1 MNQVITLLWAILL
14 LVFCASAHSAP
25 PTPPATSA
33 PVVVTPP
40 AKDQFDIYLL
50 MGQSN
55 MQGRDTRT
63 LASQKDN
70 PHILALNADNQ
81 WVIARDPM
89 FPPAGRI
96 KPGRGPGI
104 PFALAMLKADPNVTI
119 GLVPC
124 AVGGTP
130 LRRWVKGGDLY
141 ENAVKQAKLAAR
153 FGVIKGVLWH
163 QGESDTT
170 TQENADTYEARL
182 TQMFQDLRQ
191 DLGQPALP
199 IVVGQLGDFLALTPK
214 QYPYLDTVRAAIQH
228 IPTVLSYVGYADSAG
243 LGDRGDKLHFS
254 AEAQETFGARY
265 AKAMQ
270 ELQKV
275 QTPLRIVI
283 VGDSTVC
290 NYPLTRP
297 DRGWGQFIQE
307 RFQPGTVTVI
317 NLAAAGR
324 STKTF
329 IQEGRWKK
337 ALEEKPDYVLIQFGH
352 NDSHSPDHPEATN
365 AATDYQEYLRRY
377 INDSRAIGAAPIL
390 VTPMV
395 RRTFDANGKLTDAL
409 QPYAEAMKAVGAET
423 KTPVIDLHASSKR
436 LVEQLGPEKSAEMA
450 NKPGDATHFNEKGA
464 RAMAA
469 LVMDELPTAAPTLKA
484 YLLVKHGTP

>member
-1 MNQVITLLWAILL
+1 MNPILTLVWAILL
-14 LVFCASAHSAP
+14 LVSCVGAYSAP
-25 PTPPATSA
+25 TATPA

-40 AKDQFDIYLL
+40 AKEKFDIYLL

-63 LASQKDN
+63 LASQVDN
-70 PHILALNADNQ
+70 PHILALNADSR
-81 WVIARDPM
+81 WVVARDPM

-104 PFALAMLKADPNVTI
+104 PFAQAMLKADPNVTI

-130 LRRWVKGGDLY
+130 LRRWVAGADLY
-141 ENAVKQAKLAAR
+141 ENAVRQAQIAEQY
-153 FGVIKGVLWH
+153 GVLKGVLWH

-170 TQENADTYEARL
+170 TKQDADTYEARL

-191 DLGQPALP
+191 DLGQPTLP
-199 IVVGQLGDFLALTPK
+199 IVVGQLGEFLALTPQ
-214 QYPYLDTVRAAIQH
+214 QYPYLDTVRAALQH
-228 IPTVLSYVGYADSAG
+228 LSTVLPHVGFADSAG

-254 AEAQETFGARY
+254 AEAQETFGGRY

-270 ELQKV
+270 ELQKA

-290 NYPLTRP
+290 NYPPTRP

-329 IQEGRWKK
+329 IQEGRWQK
-337 ALEEKPDYVLIQFGH
+337 ALAEKPDYVLIQFGH
-352 NDSHSPDHPEATN
+352 NDSHTPDHPEATN

-377 INDSRAIGAAPIL
+377 ITESRAIGAAPIL

-409 QPYAEAMKAVGAET
+409 QPYAEAMKKVGAET

-436 LVEQLGPEKSAEMA
+436 LVEPLGPEKSGEMA
-450 NKPGDATHFNEKGA
+450 NKKGDETHFNEKGA

-469 LVMDELPTAAPTLKA
+469 LVMEELPTAAPKLKE
-484 YLLVKHGTP
+484 YLSVKHSTP